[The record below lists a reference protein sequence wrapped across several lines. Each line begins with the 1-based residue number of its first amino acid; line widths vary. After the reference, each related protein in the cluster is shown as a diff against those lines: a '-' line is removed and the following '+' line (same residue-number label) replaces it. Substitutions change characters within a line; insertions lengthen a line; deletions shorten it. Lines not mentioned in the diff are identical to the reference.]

1 MRYPVKY
8 LSSQKQVRT
17 GLCTGTKGSHA
28 LNLTAMDPF
37 QYHIFW
43 SDHRITE
50 WFGLEGL
57 YRNLVPTHLP
67 WAGTPPPRSDV
78 TAGAPI
84 WDKKQVLSL
93 IFIFDRLDSPSFHRR
108 LGVFLQG
115 VLWFKHRAWSLMKRL
130 LSDILWPRLC
140 RRQDSMLIMAWP
152 QLAFTIWGA
161 VKQSLK
167 EPEVLNIPKV

>member
-93 IFIFDRLDSPSFHRR
+93 IFIFDRLDSLSFHRR

-115 VLWFKHRAWSLMKRL
+115 VLWFKHRVEPDEKAAEWH
-130 LSDILWPRLC
+130 P
-140 RRQDSMLIMAWP
+140 
-152 QLAFTIWGA
+152 LAQPVQEAGLDADHGITSAGFYHLGSCEA
-161 VKQSLK
+161 
-167 EPEVLNIPKV
+167 EPERTRGPEHS